1 MNKNKRR
8 KWKEEN
14 KTKPISISDR
24 KKIITVLN
32 TFIFRVKRKHIDILL
47 LFFFSFIRNSISN
60 SRVFSV
66 WISV

>member
-47 LFFFSFIRNSISN
+47 LLFFLSFIRNSISN

-66 WISV
+66 